1 MKILIVED
9 EALTAISMQYTLEDL
24 GHTVVHIADDKSSA
38 IAAATHSSP
47 DLAFVD
53 IHLAGGDSGIE
64 VARHLAARNVKVVFS
79 TANCP
84 RHEDAEFA
92 IGCINK
98 PVSDKDLVGAVAL
111 ADAIIRSVTLPVPPS
126 GMHLY

>member
-9 EALTAISMQYTLEDL
+9 EALTAISMQYTLEDQ
-24 GHTVVHIADDKSSA
+24 GHTVVQIADNESSA
-38 IAAATHSSP
+38 IAAAIYSSP

-53 IHLAGGDSGIE
+53 LHLAGGDSGIE
-64 VARHLAARNVKVVFS
+64 VARQLATLDVKVVFS

-84 RHEDAEFA
+84 GDEGTELA
-92 IGCINK
+92 IGCIHK
-98 PVSDKDLVGAVAL
+98 PVSDKDLVGAVAW
-111 ADAIIRSVTLPVPPS
+111 ADALIRSVALPALPP